1 MVNPQPITHKPKIM
15 RRYIDIPIYLLDIE
29 GDGFHIMVQGRING
43 KEANFL
49 IDTGA
54 SRSVFD
60 LTTMSEFIDDPQ
72 FQKKEGITA
81 SVGSSDL
88 ESSTFNIESIE
99 IGNIEIRHYQAVALD
114 LENIH
119 ETYEKINLPKIHGII
134 GSDILVKHKAVINY
148 RLKRI
153 RFWT

>member
-1 MVNPQPITHKPKIM
+1 M
-15 RRYIDIPIYLLDIE
+15 RRYHEIPFQLLDIE
-29 GDGFHIMVQGRING
+29 GDGFHIMIQGRING

-60 LTTMSEFIDDPQ
+60 FATMSEFIDDPQ

-81 SVGSSDL
+81 GVGSSDL
-88 ESSTFNIESIE
+88 ESSTFDIESITLGNLE
-99 IGNIEIRHYQAVALD
+99 IKHYQAVALD

-134 GSDILVKHKAVINY
+134 GGDVLATHKAVINY
-148 RLKRI
+148 RLKKIRI
-153 RFWT
+153 WG

>member
-1 MVNPQPITHKPKIM
+1 M
-15 RRYIDIPIYLLDIE
+15 RRYHEIPFQLLDIE
-29 GDGFHIMVQGRING
+29 GDGFHIMIQGRING

-60 LTTMSEFIDDPQ
+60 FATMSKFIDDPQ

-81 SVGSSDL
+81 GVGSSDL
-88 ESSTFNIESIE
+88 ESSTFNIESIALGNLE
-99 IGNIEIRHYQAVALD
+99 IKHYQAVALD

-134 GSDILVKHKAVINY
+134 GGDVLATHKAVINY
-148 RLKRI
+148 RLKKIRI
-153 RFWT
+153 WG